1 MGMDTALYYTFSTIA
16 QTLAGGIALLGAFVL
31 YRFQMLAGS
40 IEDTSEY
47 VRKEFKSKSHELHNK
62 IDQAKFDRE
71 YDLVHE
77 LSKSYSE
84 GEIDPPTI
92 QKYYSARSRL
102 GSMLSH
108 RKILFRY
115 FKFSLIA
122 TVLLILA
129 SALVLIF
136 TPRLYMKSCS
146 VTVIFAVGAIWFAV
160 CLISFVKV
168 LLKALG
174 EA

>member
-1 MGMDTALYYTFSTIA
+1 MDTALYYTFSTIA

-31 YRFQMLAGS
+31 YRFQLLAGS

-47 VRKEFKSKSHELHNK
+47 LRKEFKSRSRELHNK

-71 YDLVHE
+71 YDLVYKF
-77 LSKSYSE
+77 SQSYSAE
-84 GEIDPPTI
+84 EIDLPTI

-102 GSMLSH
+102 GAMQGH

-115 FKFSLIA
+115 FNFSLIA

-136 TPRLYMKSCS
+136 TPRLYMKNCS
-146 VTVIFAVGAIWFAV
+146 VTVIFVVGAIWFAV
-160 CLISFVKV
+160 CLFSFVAV
-168 LLKALG
+168 LRKAL